1 MGWRAESG
9 EQGLGRQ
16 RERARLANFQ
26 RSAAL
31 AAVRARQLRLR
42 QLQLDQ

>member
-16 RERARLANFQ
+16 RERARLPNFQ